1 MNLKSILKKKTER
14 EAVIVVENEEKKDE
28 LQDISGYSE
37 LTDDD
42 EKILEIAI
50 DIIAMYDICTKG
62 E

>member
-28 LQDISGYSE
+28 LQDISGCSE